1 MFASTGIVGVT
12 AALLLSSGVVTKP
25 SAPPPHLDVPAVEQ
39 STARPPA
46 DAPVSASEM
55 ASLSGGE
62 GVDVKMLT
70 QQQLTG
76 ATTGNTVNAG
86 TVTSGAVNFS
96 GNALSGFRGI
106 GNFVVNTGAN
116 NTLQGAINISVVT
129 TPGP

>member
-12 AALLLSSGVVTKP
+12 AALLLNSGVVTKA
-25 SAPPPHLDVPAVEQ
+25 SVPPPHLDIPAAEQ
-39 STARPPA
+39 PA
-46 DAPVSASEM
+46 AQAPLPASEM

-62 GVDVKMLT
+62 GVDVTVLT
-70 QQQLTG
+70 RQQLTG

-86 TVTSGAVNFS
+86 TMTSGAVNFS
-96 GNALSGFRGI
+96 DNALSGFRGI

>member
-12 AALLLSSGVVTKP
+12 AALLLNSGVVTKP
-25 SAPPPHLDVPAVEQ
+25 SVPPPHLDIPAAEQ
-39 STARPPA
+39 PA
-46 DAPVSASEM
+46 AQAPLPASEM

-62 GVDVKMLT
+62 GVDVTVLT
-70 QQQLTG
+70 RQQLTG

-86 TVTSGAVNFS
+86 TMTSGAVNFS
-96 GNALSGFRGI
+96 DNALSGFRGI